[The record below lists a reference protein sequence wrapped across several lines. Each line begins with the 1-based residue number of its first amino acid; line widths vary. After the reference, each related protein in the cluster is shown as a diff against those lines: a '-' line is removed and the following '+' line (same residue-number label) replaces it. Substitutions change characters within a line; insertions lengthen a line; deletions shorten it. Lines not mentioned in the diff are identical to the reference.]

1 MPSDPSLTDSLKALF
16 DRTAAGIRPGLEV
29 IRALAGHLDQPQHA
43 YRVIHVAGTN
53 GKGSVCALLERML
66 RRAGIRTGLYT
77 SPHLVDFRERIRVD
91 GLPLPESALA
101 EALEAALEADHRQQA
116 QGGRAATFF
125 ELSTAMAFHGFR
137 AAGVQVAVIETGM
150 GGRWDATNIV
160 RPLVSLITPIRM
172 DHQEYLGDT
181 LEAIAGEKA
190 GIIKP
195 GVPVRWG
202 GQTPVAAAVLE
213 EEARAV
219 GAPFGAVEDQV
230 AVTRLS
236 QDLDGQKV
244 KIDTPARSLPPVTCP
259 LLGRHQLS
267 NIAVAVAGMETVA
280 EGMGIEWPDPVYLD
294 GLRTVHWPAR
304 GEVVQRDPPVLLDGG
319 HNPDAAAALRTLVDE
334 CAGDLKVGL
343 IAGVLRDKDVD
354 GYFAAWR
361 GRLDRCWVV
370 PVRSERAMDLAAL
383 RAAASRVAH
392 DAVAT
397 DLATAYREALDW
409 ARRENGLVCVA
420 GSLYLAGQFIDE
432 HVNRKD
438 AANGGH

>member
-1 MPSDPSLTDSLKALF
+1 MPPEPSLTDSLKALF

-29 IRALAGHLDQPQHA
+29 IRALAEHLDQPQHA

-66 RRAGIRTGLYT
+66 RRAGLRTGLYT

-91 GLPLPESALA
+91 GVPLPEDALA
-101 EALEAALEADHRQQA
+101 GALEAVMEADRVQQDR
-116 QGGRAATFF
+116 GGRAATFF
-125 ELSTAMAFHGFR
+125 ELSTAMAFLGFR

-160 RPLVSLITPIRM
+160 RPLVSLITPVRM

-181 LEAIAGEKA
+181 LEAIVAEKA

-202 GQTPVAAAVLE
+202 GQTPAAAAILE
-213 EEARAV
+213 AEARAV
-219 GAPFGAVEDQV
+219 HAPFGAVEEQV
-230 AVTRLS
+230 AVTRLA

-244 KIDTPARSLPPVTCP
+244 KIETTSRSLPPVTCP

-267 NIAVAVAGMETVA
+267 NIAVAVAGMEVVA
-280 EGMGIEWPDPVYLD
+280 EVLGVEWPDPVYLD
-294 GLRTVHWPAR
+294 GLREVHWPAR

-319 HNPDAAAALRTLVDE
+319 HNPDAAAALRTLVDD
-334 CAGDLKVGL
+334 CAGGRKVGL

-370 PVRSERAMDLAAL
+370 PVRSERAMDPEAL
-383 RAAASRVAH
+383 RAAASRVVH
-392 DAVAT
+392 DVAAV
-397 DLATAYREALDW
+397 DLATAYAEALAW

-432 HVNRKD
+432 HMHRKEKAD
-438 AANGGH
+438 GGH